1 TINGVAFRY
10 STLAWPISDYHVL
23 SVNYYDDYNFP
34 DAPVIPSAV
43 SNGTQPV
50 YYNTTTKPIGLATGN
65 WNRVAEAS
73 TAYRYEHTYTLYD
86 AKARPVRSYTKNFLG
101 GYTCTD
107 SKLDAFSGQLNS
119 SITTHSRLQGGAEI
133 KTTEVFTYSA
143 QDRLLTQTHQIGTAA
158 PELVLSNTY
167 DELGQLISKKVGNNS
182 QNINYTYNVRGW
194 LTGIN
199 DVAGLSKAGDPK
211 DLFAFKINYNTPN
224 QGISGAD
231 PLYNGNIAETQW
243 ATNSDNGTLRAYGY
257 RYDKLNRLKDAVY
270 KKGGVLN
277 NYNESMTYDKNGN
290 IINLTRNG
298 STNDNSQTQID
309 NLTYAYKDSNNSNQL
324 MKVTDAVANNASFL
338 NEFKDSASN
347 AADDFDYDL
356 NGNMIKDNN
365 KNITQIV
372 YNQL

>member
-43 SNGTQPV
+43 ADGTQPV
-50 YYNTTTKPIGLATGN
+50 FYNTTTKPIGLATGN

-119 SITTHSRLQGGAEI
+119 SITTHSRIQGGAEI

-143 QDRLLTQTHQIGTAA
+143 QDRLLTQTHQIGAAA

-199 DVAGLSKAGDPK
+199 DVAALAKAGDPK

-243 ATNSDNGTLRAYGY
+243 ATNSDNGILRAYGY
-257 RYDKLNRLKDAVY
+257 RYDKLNRLTDAVY